1 MKPIYKVKIY
11 TSPLIVRQKAN
22 GVERIIYGNKNY
34 ISIEHA
40 ERITD
45 QLNSGIKVD
54 FNNLPL

>member
-11 TSPLIVRQKAN
+11 SSPLIIRQKAN

-40 ERITD
+40 ERIIE

-54 FNNLPL
+54 FKDLPL